1 MEDHYIFRIA
11 LITSIIGLVGM
22 IFFAGQIMP
31 REVKISDISRG
42 MLDEDVAVE
51 GVVENIG
58 KAKGS
63 NTYFLDL
70 MDGTG
75 KTTLVIFD
83 STATDL
89 QKEQN
94 LTVQSMD
101 KQRINVVGTVSEY
114 KGSTELIL
122 KDSKSLKVIS

>member
-1 MEDHYIFRIA
+1 
-11 LITSIIGLVGM
+11 
-22 IFFAGQIMP
+22 
-31 REVKISDISRG
+31 DISRG

-63 NTYFLDL
+63 NTSFLDL

-75 KTTLVIFD
+75 KTTVVIFD

-101 KQRINVVGTVSEY
+101 KRRINVVGTVSEY

>member
-11 LITSIIGLVGM
+11 FVTSIIGLVGM

-51 GVVENIG
+51 GVVEDVG

-83 STATDL
+83 STVTDL

-101 KQRINVVGTVSEY
+101 KRRINVVGTVSEY

-122 KDSKSLKVIS
+122 KDSKSLKIIS